1 MIPTHAF
8 SDKTH
13 KQIIVS
19 QLGGLMDY
27 DSTAPHR
34 HDYFELFV
42 FGKGG
47 GVHTIDF
54 EPFPIHDGS
63 IHIVAPGKA
72 HQVKRALD
80 SHGYVLMFDSD
91 ALMNNPLITDF
102 LFDHACYNVQEY
114 SPSYVFDASQQTQI
128 LDVAERIW
136 ADYSSDH
143 PLKHEFI
150 LHNLALLFISCLR
163 SQPEFIP
170 VQSSANGKVYQEF
183 RRLLHRRF
191 RELKKV
197 KEYAALLRV
206 SEKQLNE
213 IVKAQT
219 GNSAS
224 SVIYKQIIMEARRL
238 LNTGM
243 SAKEAAFDLQF
254 DDPAHF
260 SKFFKNQTGMA
271 PSEFQKTLFA

>member
-13 KQIIVS
+13 KQIIVN
-19 QLGGLMDY
+19 QLGGLMEY
-27 DSTAPHR
+27 DASSPHR

-47 GVHTIDF
+47 GFHTIDF
-54 EPFPIHDGS
+54 EPFPIHDHS
-63 IHIVAPGKA
+63 IHIVSPGRV
-72 HQVKRALD
+72 HHVKRALD
-80 SHGYVLMFDSD
+80 SNGFVLMFEADT
-91 ALMNNPLITDF
+91 LMNNRLITDF
-102 LFDHACYNVQEY
+102 LFDHTCYNVQEY
-114 SPSYVFDASQQTQI
+114 SPAYLFEQDQQLQI
-128 LDVAERIW
+128 IDVAHRIW
-136 ADYSSDH
+136 KDYSSEH
-143 PLKHEFI
+143 PLKQEFI

-163 SQPEFIP
+163 SQPAFVP

-183 RRLLHRRF
+183 RRMLHRRF

-197 KEYAALLRV
+197 KEYASALNI

-219 GNSAS
+219 GTPAS
-224 SVIYKQIIMEARRL
+224 SIIYKQLIMEARRL
-238 LNTGM
+238 LNTGL

-260 SKFFKNQTGMA
+260 SKFFKNQTGIS
-271 PSEFQKTLFA
+271 PSEFQKSHA